1 MNTLIVYF
9 SKFGNTHR
17 IAETIAASMASNGKV
32 KTIDFDHFPVNDLD
46 NLDLL
51 GMGCPTHKMNL
62 PEAVNTI
69 LENVPKN
76 ALSNIPVVAFDT
88 SYKMSW
94 LLNQFTASKRLAK
107 KLRKLGGKLVVP
119 PEIFLVSGREGPL
132 VEGELER
139 AQDWA
144 TSFLGKINNKGSNQ

>member
-9 SKFGNTHR
+9 TRFGNTHR

-32 KTIDFDHFPVNDLD
+32 KTIDFDRFPVSNLD
-46 NLDLL
+46 ILDLL
-51 GMGCPTHKMNL
+51 VMGCPTHKMNL
-62 PEAVNTI
+62 PKAVNTI

-76 ALSNIPVVAFDT
+76 TLSNIPVVAFDT

-94 LLNQFTASKRLAK
+94 LLNQFTASKHLAK
-107 KLRKLGGKLVVP
+107 KLRKLGGKLIVP

-139 AQDWA
+139 AQDWV
-144 TSFLGKINNKGSNQ
+144 TSFLGKIINKGSYQ

>member
-1 MNTLIVYF
+1 MNTLIVYY

-32 KTIDFDHFPVNDLD
+32 QTIDFDRFPLNDLE

-51 GMGCPTHKMNL
+51 VMGCPTHKMNL
-62 PEAVNTI
+62 PKAVNTI
-69 LENVPKN
+69 LENVPEN

-107 KLRKLGGKLVVP
+107 KLRKLGGKLIVP

-132 VEGELER
+132 FEGELER
-139 AQDWA
+139 AHDWA
-144 TSFLGKINNKGSNQ
+144 TSFLGKINNKGSYQ